1 MGSGG
6 IIFLIVLILIQSV
19 LSIAS
24 SSIAIQAYN
33 ENPSYN
39 PYNNETIRKN
49 NFIYL
54 WSNIGSAIFVF
65 MVAMIMFLAGGL
77 EVNCAYEPM

>member
-1 MGSGG
+1 MGSRS
-6 IIFLIVLILIQSV
+6 IIFLIVLIIIQSV
-19 LSIAS
+19 LSLAS

-54 WSNIGSAIFVF
+54 WSNIGFAIFIV
-65 MVAMIMFLAGGL
+65 MVVIIMYLAMGL
-77 EVNCAYEPM
+77 SCR

>member
-1 MGSGG
+1 MALAGV
-6 IIFLIVLILIQSV
+6 IFLIVLISIQSV

-54 WSNIGSAIFVF
+54 WSNIGSAIFV
-65 MVAMIMFLAGGL
+65 VMIAVIMLLTGGL
-77 EVNCAYEPM
+77 SCPEMQYQ

>member
-1 MGSGG
+1 MALAGV
-6 IIFLIVLILIQSV
+6 IFLIILILIQSV

-54 WSNIGSAIFVF
+54 WSNIGSAIFV
-65 MVAMIMFLAGGL
+65 VMIAVIMLLAGGL
-77 EVNCAYEPM
+77 SCPEMQYQ